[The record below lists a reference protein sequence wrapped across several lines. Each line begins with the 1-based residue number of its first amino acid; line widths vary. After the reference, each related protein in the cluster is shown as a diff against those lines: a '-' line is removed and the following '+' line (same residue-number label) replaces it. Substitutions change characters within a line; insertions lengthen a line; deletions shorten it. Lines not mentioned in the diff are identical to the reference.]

1 MINQSPELFRE
12 VAEPKVTGTLN
23 LDKASRELCKDS
35 LDFFVVYSSYRAGR
49 GGAGQT
55 NYSYCNA
62 VMDRVCEL
70 RRKDGL
76 PGI

>member
-1 MINQSPELFRE
+1 MINQTVEFFRE
-12 VAEPKVTGTLN
+12 VAAPKVTGTQN

-55 NYSYCNA
+55 NYSFANA
-62 VMDRVCEL
+62 VMDRICEQ

-76 PGI
+76 PGE